1 MLHLKKRSRG
11 RWATVAAGSALALLL
26 TSCGGGEEEPEA
38 TGGGSG
44 GGDAAAEGGA
54 PSMDELYEAAQADGE
69 DTVVVYGIKTGEACY
84 QQFSEE
90 FPGIEVQSQYIV
102 GETQARLQQEHVSGQ
117 NVADLLRTGNTT
129 MIALIQ
135 DGILTEFVP
144 ETAEDFPEAAFGPEN
159 AMINDT
165 QRMSGIAYNTANVSE
180 ENAPTG
186 WQDLVDPRFK
196 GRIVMPDPT
205 SPGAGLST
213 LQALLETGGETDEEW
228 LRALAANEPALI
240 RGVQPT
246 IEALRSGEYDVM
258 FGGLD
263 QVTGPQLEE
272 GTEIEYVF
280 PVEGATPL
288 SKHYTGLITNA
299 PHPNAAKLLYTWLL
313 SEEGQTCLA
322 EEESEMPV
330 RPGIAPPEGVP
341 PLDELE
347 NVAVQE
353 PATAEELEKQQAYL
367 AQFQEIFG
375 G

>member
-1 MLHLKKRSRG
+1 MNLMKRKRG
-11 RWATVAAGSALALLL
+11 RWVVVAAGSALALFLI
-26 TSCGGGEEEPEA
+26 SCGGSPNEQA
-38 TGGGSG
+38 NNSG
-44 GGDAAAEGGA
+44 GGQAAADGEA
-54 PSMDELYEAAQADGE
+54 PSMEELYAAAQEAGE
-69 DTVVVYGIKTGEACY
+69 DKVVVYGIKTGKACY
-84 QQFSEE
+84 EQFSKR
-90 FPGIEVQSQYIV
+90 FAGIEVQSQYIV

-144 ETAEDFPEAAFGPEN
+144 ATAEEFPEAAFGPKN
-159 AMINDT
+159 AMINDS
-165 QRMSGIAYNTANVSE
+165 QRLSGFAYNTANIPESQ
-180 ENAPTG
+180 APRS
-186 WQDLVDPRFK
+186 WADLVEPRFR

-205 SPGAGLST
+205 SPGAGLSI
-213 LQALLETGGETDEEW
+213 LQSLLETGGVTNEQW
-228 LRALAANEPALI
+228 LRDLASNKPALI

-263 QVTGPQLEE
+263 QVTGPELEE
-272 GTEIEYVF
+272 GTSIRYVF

-288 SKHYTGLITNA
+288 SKHYPGLITNA

-322 EEESEMPV
+322 DKEREMPV
-330 RPGIAPPEGVP
+330 RPGVVPPEGVP
-341 PLDELE
+341 PLEELE

-353 PATAEELEKQQAYL
+353 PATYEELEKQEEYL
-367 AQFQEIFG
+367 AEFQQIFG